1 LADAL
6 AARGAIVASRRSGR
20 ARLAE
25 LPGFA
30 VAFTQIRSARAGMRV
45 APSTGRMAQ
54 RTLAR
59 ATAVEVRRPSDDP
72 YVRTARAAGL
82 QYVSDRS
89 PGLSRRRRGKSFAY
103 YTRHGSRVRDPATL
117 ARIRK
122 LAIPPAWSD
131 VWICPDASGHIQA
144 TGRDARGRKQYR
156 YHPAF
161 CAERDRDKYQ
171 RMLELARVLPKLRA
185 ECDRALAQPELPR
198 EKVIAAVIRLLE
210 HTLIRVGNEEYS
222 RANHSYG
229 LTTLRDRHVTVRGAE
244 MRFRFRG
251 KSGVTRDVTV
261 RDRRL
266 AAIVAR
272 CRAIRG
278 PLLFQY
284 LDASGRAQAVTS
296 ADVNAYLREVSGR
309 DVTAKDFRTLH
320 GTVLM
325 ALALQQLGAA
335 SSKRATRKQIVAA
348 LRDTSERL
356 GNTPAVCRRSYVHPT
371 LLLAYERG
379 SVLPRMT
386 LVAADADARRHAQ
399 ERAVVAYLRR
409 CVAAER
415 ETKTRS
421 TPTASCP
428 HDE

>member
-1 LADAL
+1 
-6 AARGAIVASRRSGR
+6 
-20 ARLAE
+20 
-25 LPGFA
+25 
-30 VAFTQIRSARAGMRV
+30 
-45 APSTGRMAQ
+45 MAQ

-59 ATAVEVRRPSDDP
+59 ETASDVRRPPDDP

-82 QYVSDRS
+82 RYVSDCS
-89 PGLSRRRRGKSFAY
+89 PGLSRRRLGKSFAY
-103 YTRHGSRVRDPATL
+103 YTRNGARVRDERTL
-117 ARIRK
+117 ARVRT
-122 LAIPPAWSD
+122 LAIPPAWTD
-131 VWICPDASGHIQA
+131 VWICTDASGHIQA

-161 CAERDRDKYQ
+161 SAERDRHKYQ
-171 RMLELARVLPKLRA
+171 RMLELARVLPQLRA
-185 ECDRALAQPELPR
+185 ACDEALALPGLPR

-229 LTTLRDRHVTVRGAE
+229 LTTLRDWHVQVRGAE
-244 MRFRFRG
+244 LRFRFRG

-284 LDASGRAQAVTS
+284 LDEGGRAQAVSS
-296 ADVNAYLREVSGR
+296 ADVNAYLREVTGR

-325 ALALQQLGAA
+325 ALALQQLGIAA
-335 SSKRATRKQIVAA
+335 TQRAARKQIVAA

-379 SVLPRMT
+379 SVLPRIT
-386 LVAADADARRHAQ
+386 LVAADEDARRQAQ
-399 ERAVVAYLRR
+399 ERAVVAYLKRR
-409 CVAAER
+409 ITAER
-415 ETKTRS
+415 
-421 TPTASCP
+421 
-428 HDE
+428 